1 MHLLVTDRLT
11 CVRCGPTFGLVLVA
25 DDLRDR
31 RLLEGFLGCS
41 NCRDRYPVQG
51 GFGDLRPAPRRA
63 LPSGWLESPPD
74 PKGALRL
81 AALLGV
87 REGPGLLLLTSS
99 SVQQAQGVAELV
111 EGIEVVAVHAGLLGD
126 EERPGVSRIVCGE
139 GLPFFSGSLRGVVVE
154 GPWPSEGVREA
165 IRVLAPGARLVWLDP
180 PAGPIEGLEAAGIE
194 LLMEAHSVLVGAR
207 KSP

>member
-1 MHLLVTDRLT
+1 MSAPYLHRGIAARQF
-11 CVRCGPTFGLVLVA
+11 VRQFVLA
-25 DDLRDR
+25 
-31 RLLEGFLGCS
+31 
-41 NCRDRYPVQG
+41 
-51 GFGDLRPAPRRA
+51 
-63 LPSGWLESPPD
+63 
-74 PKGALRL
+74 
-81 AALLGV
+81 
-87 REGPGLLLLTSS
+87 
-99 SVQQAQGVAELV
+99 

-165 IRVLAPGARLVWLDP
+165 IRVLAPGAHLVWLDP
-180 PAGPIEGLEAAGIE
+180 PAGSIEGLEAAGIE